1 MARGDGSHFT
11 AEISSSIYGD
21 SEGRQ
26 YSSMIVR
33 DITERL
39 RSQAELEGAA
49 PSAATER
56 QGIPS
61 TGRHGY
67 AVRDGH
73 ALRLGGT

>member
-1 MARGDGSHFT
+1 MVRGDGSRFT

-39 RSQAELEGAA
+39 RSQAELEG
-49 PSAATER
+49 
-56 QGIPS
+56 
-61 TGRHGY
+61 
-67 AVRDGH
+67 
-73 ALRLGGT
+73 GGAICGD